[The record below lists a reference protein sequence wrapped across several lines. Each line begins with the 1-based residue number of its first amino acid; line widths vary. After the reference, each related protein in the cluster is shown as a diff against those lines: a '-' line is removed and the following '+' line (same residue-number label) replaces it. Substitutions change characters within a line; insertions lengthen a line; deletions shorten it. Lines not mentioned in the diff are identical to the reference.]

1 MTVIVTPAHCRAIGY
16 CARGMRVAAARWRI
30 DYSKFLAEGIRADEL
45 LSASNNDSMAL
56 AAVEVARGEQQ

>member
-1 MTVIVTPAHCRAIGY
+1 MTVIVTPAHCRALGY
-16 CARGMRVAAARWRI
+16 CARGVRAALSRWGI
-30 DYSKFLAEGIRADEL
+30 DYSKFLAEGVCADEL